1 MASTSALSSTSTKP
15 PFKPPSPRTSRSHV
29 RWDINLGLVGIRNL
43 MLHLGYLNQ
52 VEQLVFYNR
61 WNHHNTMLRTILP
74 WQDDGRGYNIVMTTI
89 LSSDVLVGYF
99 SWAEYDIMA
108 PVQRKTEVAL
118 AAAFISNCG
127 ARNMRLQDL
136 EALEKS
142 NIKIDSYGGCHRNR
156 DGRGG
161 SMRAHLIPSRP
172 LWIWQLYILLAAFA
186 FTWPKSSN
194 ITLEALKFAVAS
206 KFTSLNHVP
215 IWKTERPEV
224 LRGANDLKLYKIYPV
239 GLTQKASTLLL
250 QLQRDVDFRSHLES
264 HPCTN
269 VQLIS
274 TILRGRQSRMLAGV
288 IVGLNVA
295 RIIKEPTAAAIA
307 CGLDK
312 KGGEKHK
319 NRNVKYKDIDEIDLV
334 GGSIRIGK

>member
-1 MASTSALSSTSTKP
+1 
-15 PFKPPSPRTSRSHV
+15 
-29 RWDINLGLVGIRNL
+29 
-43 MLHLGYLNQ
+43 
-52 VEQLVFYNR
+52 
-61 WNHHNTMLRTILP
+61 MLRTILP

-156 DGRGG
+156 DGRGKKVIKLPILDTERLWKYEG
-161 SMRAHLIPSRP
+161 PFDSFKALVDMAVVHSSCRLCIHLAKVSREKEENSP
-172 LWIWQLYILLAAFA
+172 GFNKCPCNSTRGQKIMYHIYVREKGRFEMESIYLR
-186 FTWPKSSN
+186 SSN

-264 HPCTN
+264 HPCT
-269 VQLIS
+269 
-274 TILRGRQSRMLAGV
+274 
-288 IVGLNVA
+288 
-295 RIIKEPTAAAIA
+295 KFEAIF
-307 CGLDK
+307 
-312 KGGEKHK
+312 
-319 NRNVKYKDIDEIDLV
+319 V
-334 GGSIRIGK
+334 

>member
-156 DGRGG
+156 DGRGKKVIKLPILDTERLWKYEG
-161 SMRAHLIPSRP
+161 PFDSFKALVDMAVVHSSCRLCIHLAKVSREKEENSP
-172 LWIWQLYILLAAFA
+172 GFNKCPCNSTRGQKIVYHIYVRE
-186 FTWPKSSN
+186 KGRSSN

-264 HPCTN
+264 HPCT
-269 VQLIS
+269 
-274 TILRGRQSRMLAGV
+274 
-288 IVGLNVA
+288 
-295 RIIKEPTAAAIA
+295 KFEAIF
-307 CGLDK
+307 
-312 KGGEKHK
+312 
-319 NRNVKYKDIDEIDLV
+319 V
-334 GGSIRIGK
+334 